1 MQEYDLNDL
10 RSFLEKVRGETR
22 VKTKEEAIRNQFL
35 QSAVDEIFEEHDWVF
50 NRRREEIEITS
61 EGYYE
66 APSDFSPFNDYYM
79 EGANGRTYQKR
90 DGAIDIEYDG
100 SSVLLS
106 GPTEETISLVY
117 YIAAPD
123 MIANANKKVRFPRP
137 MLIAERA
144 YVRLKTA
151 YFPDE
156 TSEKEE
162 ARSLRMVREL
172 AMRDAPRPSFK
183 LKSWS

>member
-1 MQEYDLNDL
+1 MQSKSISEL
-10 RSFLEKVRGETR
+10 RTLLEQVRGETR
-22 VKTKEEAIRNQFL
+22 VKVKEEAIRSQFI
-35 QSAVDEIFEEHDWVF
+35 QSAVDEIFTEQDWVF
-50 NRRREEIEITS
+50 NRRSEELDIDTD
-61 EGYYE
+61 GFYT
-66 APSDFSPFNDYYM
+66 APSDFSMFNNYWM
-79 EGANGRTYQKR
+79 
-90 DGAIDIEYDG
+90 IDAMGNTVKKEDIDLTMDG

-106 GPTEETISLVY
+106 GPTDEVVLLYY

-123 MIANANKKVRFPRP
+123 LIPGVLKVTFPQP

-162 ARSLRMVREL
+162 ARSIRMVRQL
-172 AMRDAPRPSFK
+172 AQTGGARPSFK
-183 LKSWS
+183 LKGW